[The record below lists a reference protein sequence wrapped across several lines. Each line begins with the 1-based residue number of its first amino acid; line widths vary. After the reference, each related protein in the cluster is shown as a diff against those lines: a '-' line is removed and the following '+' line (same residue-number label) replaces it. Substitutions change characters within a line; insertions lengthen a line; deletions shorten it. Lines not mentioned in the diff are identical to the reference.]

1 MRRAFIRVL
10 MATITSVAIVLIFFG
25 PQDLSQAMGPSLQ
38 AIDASESEIEGT
50 YTVILFGARYADDI
64 QTIAFLDREGDR
76 YTFEIVAPDFDYKV
90 LKSIPARKALE
101 EAYQFV
107 SWHPDYLRTVLG
119 KILDD
124 KGTAVGFE
132 VRPFYRTT
140 RFPSSDVMDIM
151 YFQRGDTIKVHV
163 KLKPKVER
171 QLSSGGDGGHGGRG
185 K

>member
-1 MRRAFIRVL
+1 MKSALIQMAKATLAGAALVAVL
-10 MATITSVAIVLIFFG
+10 FG
-25 PQDLSQAMGPSLQ
+25 TPYVCEALNPSLQ
-38 AIDASESEIEGT
+38 VLDASDSEVEGT
-50 YTVILFGARYADDI
+50 YTLILFGARFADDI

-90 LKSIPARKALE
+90 LPSVPARKALE
-101 EAYQFV
+101 RAREFV

-124 KGTAVGFE
+124 KGAVIGFE
-132 VRPFYRTT
+132 VRPFYRMT

-163 KLKPKVER
+163 KLKPRVER
-171 QLSSGGDGGHGGRG
+171 QLSSGGDSGHGGRG